1 MCVKKLKNKV
11 KRGKVKRGR
20 GEIDERADNWS
31 HIFETKSTLQAF
43 PDPFSIVNTES
54 H

>member
-1 MCVKKLKNKV
+1 MCMKKLKNKV
-11 KRGKVKRGR
+11 KKGR

-43 PDPFSIVNTES
+43 PDPFSIVNTET